1 MKINYLDLEWLLEEQ
16 KQTAAKIQAIH
27 NGLLLDDA
35 LNMAELALFKMQ
47 GRTLEAYKEVL
58 DERIRLIKAEF

>member
-1 MKINYLDLEWLLEEQ
+1 MKINYLQLDWLLEEQ
-16 KQTAAKIQAIH
+16 KQTAAKLGAIH
-27 NGLLLDDA
+27 NALLLDDA

-47 GRTLEAYKEVL
+47 GRALETYKEVL

>member
-1 MKINYLDLEWLLEEQ
+1 MKINYLQLDWLLEEQ
-16 KQTAAKIQAIH
+16 KQTDAKLEAIH
-27 NGLLLDDA
+27 NALLLDDA
-35 LNMAELALFKMQ
+35 FNMSELALFKMQ